1 MSYRRLLARSD
12 ARRYLTGQTL
22 SLLGNS
28 SMWMACAIWVKTLTG
43 SNGAAGLT
51 FFFFLLP
58 AIGAPLAGLVVD
70 RVRRRPLLIALNL
83 AGMLT
88 LVPLLAVRDAA
99 DVWIVYVVMLLYGA
113 VDIVI
118 APAQSALLTEMLPDD
133 LLATANGALRTAQES
148 LRILAPLAGAG
159 LFAAFGGPAVV
170 VLDMATFLAAAVF
183 TWSLSI
189 REKRPARP
197 EGHVVAQITAGLGFI
212 RRDRVLRPLTIAAV
226 VLTLVIG
233 FGESTSWAVISEGL
247 HRQPEFAGILQLA
260 QGIGAVVSGLLAAML
275 IKRYGEIRIAAVGA
289 ALYAIGEVVLV
300 VQNLPVVLLGRA
312 IVGAGF
318 PLLTIAAITLLQRC
332 APRGLQGRVYAGF
345 ELATTVPQTL
355 SVATGAWLV
364 GVLDYRLVLAL
375 AALFGATSALLMLAV
390 RARPTVPLEVPA
402 PTDATLAAATVAPVE
417 AAGLTGASLPK
428 RSD

>member
-1 MSYRRLLARSD
+1 MSYRRLLARPD

-83 AGMLT
+83 VGVLT
-88 LVPLLAVRDAA
+88 LVPLLAVRDAG

-118 APAQSALLTEMLPDD
+118 APAQSALLTEMLPGD

-170 VLDMATFLAAAVF
+170 VLDMATFVAAAAF
-183 TWSLSI
+183 TWSVSV
-189 REKRPARP
+189 RETKPAKP
-197 EGHVVAQITAGLGFI
+197 EGHIVAQITAGLGFL
-212 RRDRVLRPLTIAAV
+212 RRDRVLRPMTMAAIV
-226 VLTLVIG
+226 FTLVIG
-233 FGESTSWAVISEGL
+233 FGESSSWAVISEGL
-247 HRQPEFAGILQLA
+247 HRRPEFAGIMQLA
-260 QGIGAVVSGLLAAML
+260 QGIGAIGSGLLAAAV
-275 IKRYGEIRIAAVGA
+275 IKRYGETRIAAVGA
-289 ALYAIGEVVLV
+289 ALFAVGELV
-300 VQNLPVVLLGRA
+300 MIVQSLPVVLTGRV

-318 PLLTIAAITLLQRC
+318 PLLLIAAVTLLQRC
-332 APRGLQGRVYAGF
+332 APRNLQGRVYAGF
-345 ELATTVPQTL
+345 ELAATVPQTL
-355 SVATGAWLV
+355 SVAIGAWLV
-364 GVLDYRLVLAL
+364 GLLDYRLVLGI
-375 AALFGATSALLMLAV
+375 AALFAMTSALLMLAI
-390 RARPTVPLEVPA
+390 RHRPAPPAEVPVPA
-402 PTDATLAAATVAPVE
+402 PVQTTQPV
-417 AAGLTGASLPK
+417 
-428 RSD
+428 